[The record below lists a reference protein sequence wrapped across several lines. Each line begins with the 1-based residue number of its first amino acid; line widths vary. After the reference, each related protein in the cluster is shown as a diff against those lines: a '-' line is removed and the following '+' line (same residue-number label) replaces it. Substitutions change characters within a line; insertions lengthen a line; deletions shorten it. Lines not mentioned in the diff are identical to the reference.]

1 MVRSLRERLSDLD
14 CKPEIVKC
22 ALVPEDITRYN
33 LPPDFTKSTDTRS
46 ESFVAKYGDVAVEL
60 DALPV
65 DVLRQRLI
73 DEVVARM
80 DMKALA
86 RTRRKE
92 KREIKKLTTLL
103 VGSGVS
109 HVFFEMVCGTRK

>member
-1 MVRSLRERLSDLD
+1 M
-14 CKPEIVKC
+14 
-22 ALVPEDITRYN
+22 
-33 LPPDFTKSTDTRS
+33 
-46 ESFVAKYGDVAVEL
+46 AVEL
-60 DALPV
+60 DSV

-103 VGSGVS
+103 AGMG
-109 HVFFEMVCGTRK
+109 G